1 MKREEINK
9 QVISVIAD
17 ELGCD
22 INEISQQSNMVE
34 DLGADSLDAVEILMQ
49 IEDTFNIRIPD
60 TSLQQYR
67 DNIHT
72 VKDVCDL
79 VEKFVND

>member
-34 DLGADSLDAVEILMQ
+34 DLGADSLDAVEILML
-49 IEDTFNIRIPD
+49 IEDAFNIRIPD

-67 DNIHT
+67 DKVHT

>member
-9 QVISVIAD
+9 QVTSVIAD

-49 IEDTFNIRIPD
+49 IEDAFNIHIPD

-67 DNIHT
+67 DKVQT

-79 VEKFVND
+79 VEKFVN